1 MIQTPALTERQKQL
15 QRIRNI
21 AVEMALLSK
30 SDLKYFIE
38 LFTRGLPEGRVE
50 ELVATIVGY
59 QHHADGGRYLEI
71 EKWMES
77 HFLKHMDY
85 TPIRMA
91 YFCMNQLKI
100 NTKMKPKMIV
110 LAQKIKKRVRTRYN
124 RQGIPLPVPRKTRAR
139 REREMLVEKA
149 AVQPPVNLP
158 DFDAMEKML
167 K

>member
-1 MIQTPALTERQKQL
+1 MELTLRQKQL

-21 AVEMALLSK
+21 AAELTLLSK
-30 SDLKYFIE
+30 MDMKYFIE
-38 LFTRGLPEGRVE
+38 LFAKGLPPGRVE
-50 ELVATIVGY
+50 ELVATLVGY
-59 QHHADGGRYLEI
+59 HHHADGGRYLEI

-91 YFCMNQLKI
+91 YYAMNQLKI
-100 NTKMKPKMIV
+100 NLKMKPKMIV
-110 LAQKIKKRVRTRYN
+110 IAQKIKQRVRRRYE
-124 RQGIPLPVPRKTRAR
+124 RQGIPLPVPRKPRAR
-139 REREMLVEKA
+139 REREMLVQSV
-149 AVQPPVNLP
+149 AVPAPTNLP